1 VNVMSTESR
10 VNTSPPHGSGWNAA
24 ASAIQPLYNLFV
36 AAEEVVLTVDL
47 PYVNQ
52 KSVKL
57 KLPTKDSI
65 EVYAETTK
73 RITFHDLGAKH
84 RHGEFTSYHAM
95 IRMPVPVDEKRATKK
110 FKRGLLEVHLPRTK

>member
-1 VNVMSTESR
+1 MSTETR
-10 VNTSPPHGSGWNAA
+10 VNTSPPHSSGWNAA
-24 ASAIQPLYNLFV
+24 TSAIQPLYTLFV

-47 PYVNQ
+47 PYANQ

-65 EVYAETTK
+65 EVFAETTK

-84 RHGEFTSYHAM
+84 RHGEFTSYHAI
-95 IRMPVPVDEKRATKK
+95 IRMPVPVNEKQATRK
-110 FKRGLLEVHLPRTK
+110 FKRGILEVHLPRTK

>member
-1 VNVMSTESR
+1 VSIMSSESR
-10 VNTSPPHGSGWNAA
+10 INTPPPHSSGWNVA
-24 ASAIQPLYNLFV
+24 ASCIQPLYNLFV

-52 KSVKL
+52 RSL
-57 KLPTKDSI
+57 KLESPTKDSF

-84 RHGEFTSYHAM
+84 RHGEFTCYHAI
-95 IRMPVPVDEKRATKK
+95 IRMPVPVDRKRATRK

>member
-1 VNVMSTESR
+1 MKVMSTESR